1 MLHIFLTPF
10 LASLISTYF
19 LFAAETTEAE
29 AAVKTMSPGRRKC
42 LLTSE
47 TDVEDMYTMKLFHE
61 YKKSSCLLECK

>member
-1 MLHIFLTPF
+1 M
-10 LASLISTYF
+10 
-19 LFAAETTEAE
+19 
-29 AAVKTMSPGRRKC
+29 KTMSPGRRKC

>member
-1 MLHIFLTPF
+1 MEIPAFLYLTYPHISCL
-10 LASLISTYF
+10 L
-19 LFAAETTEAE
+19 AAETTEAE